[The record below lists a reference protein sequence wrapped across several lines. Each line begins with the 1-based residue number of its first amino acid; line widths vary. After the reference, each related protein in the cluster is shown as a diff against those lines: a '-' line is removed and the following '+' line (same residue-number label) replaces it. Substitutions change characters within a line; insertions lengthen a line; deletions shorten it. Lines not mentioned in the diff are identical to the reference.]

1 MAMKPEATASDRSR
15 GDGSGQGGGE
25 LAQRTARN
33 SLYGLLG
40 FVAPTVIAIATTPVI
55 IHYLGIRDFGILAL
69 TSVFAGFVGLLDFG
83 MAPTLLKFVAEYV
96 TTDEHERVGKVIS
109 ASLLFYLLV
118 ASIGAVAAFL
128 TAEFLLTPLFHI
140 NPSEMGAARFAFFA
154 AGFNLF
160 FGMILNPLSS
170 LPASVQRFD
179 LTASLMI
186 LLQVVSAVLTIIVLI
201 LGWGLRG
208 AAAVSAA
215 TPALG
220 VVLFTVVSARI
231 VPGFRLVPSVD
242 LSTLRQMFSFSNYA
256 FLSNIAGVILFQIDK
271 VLLAALGN
279 IAAVTFYTV
288 PSNVARRIHGSVASL
303 TAIVLP
309 VSSGLFALD
318 DKARVHALYARATR
332 FVLLFI
338 ISISV
343 PLIVLAEPI
352 FRYWLGGKFAAE
364 SSNVLRILVLTY
376 GMLALTAIPYYI
388 ALGAGRPKPPAVF
401 NGIGAALNVSLVAAL
416 IPPFGAIGAASG
428 YLISTI
434 TVPAFVWYVER
445 RVIRVHG
452 SEWPKTLV
460 KLGAAAAVQ
469 ALVCLALREVIGD
482 AWTLVGVL
490 VVSMPVAAATG
501 YLLGFFD
508 HEDKQLI
515 AQILRSR
522 APDRTADAS

>member
-1 MAMKPEATASDRSR
+1 MKSEATPSHGSRDDRY
-15 GDGSGQGGGE
+15 GQALGE

-33 SLYGLLG
+33 SLWGLFG
-40 FVAPTVIAIATTPVI
+40 FAAPTLITIVTTPVI

-96 TTDEHERVGKVIS
+96 TTKEYGRVGKVIG
-109 ASLLFYLLV
+109 ASLLFYLSV

-140 NPSEMGAARFAFFA
+140 NQEEISAARFAFFA

-179 LTASLMI
+179 LTASLMT
-186 LLQVVSAVLTIIVLI
+186 LLQVVGAVLMIGVLI

-208 AAAVSAA
+208 AAAVSAV

-220 VVLFTVVSARI
+220 VVMFAIVGAKV

-242 LSTLRQMFSFSNYA
+242 LSTLRQMFSFSSYA
-256 FLSNIAGVILFQIDK
+256 FLSSIAGVILFQIDK
-271 VLLAALGN
+271 VLLASLGN
-279 IAAVTFYTV
+279 LAAVTFYTV
-288 PSNVARRIHGSVASL
+288 PSNVARRIHGSVSSL

-318 DKARVHALYARATR
+318 DKTRIHALYVRATR

-338 ISISV
+338 ISISI

-376 GMLALTAIPYYI
+376 GMIALTAIPYYI
-388 ALGAGRPKPPAVF
+388 ALGAGKPKPPAVF
-401 NGIGAALNVSLVAAL
+401 NGIGAVLNVSLVAAL
-416 IPPFGAIGAASG
+416 IPRFGAIGAAIG

-445 RVIRVHG
+445 KVIRVHG
-452 SEWPKTLV
+452 ADWLKTLV
-460 KLGAAAAVQ
+460 QLGAAAAVQ

-482 AWTLVGVL
+482 AGTLVVAL
-490 VVSMPVAAATG
+490 VVSLPVAAATG

-508 HEDKQLI
+508 PEDKQLI
-515 AQILRSR
+515 VQILRR
-522 APDRTADAS
+522 RGPDRTGDVS